1 MVEAE
6 AGEQGHLASAWVE
19 GFIPVEVLP
28 PAAFFD
34 SEQTGMSIHVLVSPY
49 RIKLP
54 QPDFNRSQPPPLI
67 SLAPIGS
74 PR

>member
-34 SEQTGMSIHVLVSPY
+34 SEQAG
-49 RIKLP
+49 
-54 QPDFNRSQPPPLI
+54 
-67 SLAPIGS
+67 SLNVHPCPGID
-74 PR
+74 